1 MTKTISRRALLGA
14 SGAVI
19 VTFAVASMTGMRV
32 AKAGD
37 PLATATTFGHDLV
50 PATVTSV
57 KKSDEEWREELSENA
72 YLVLREE
79 VTEPPFTSPLLEI
92 KETGTYACAGCA
104 LPLYRSETKFDSGT
118 GWPSFYEGIKGALGI
133 RTDYKLFLP
142 RTEVHCIRC
151 GGHQG
156 HIFSDGPAP
165 TGNRHCI
172 NGLALNFVPDDKA
185 AG

>member
-14 SGAVI
+14 SGAAI
-19 VTFAVASMTGMRV
+19 VTFAIASMTGMRI
-32 AKAGD
+32 AKAND
-37 PLATATTFGHDLV
+37 PLATATNFGHDLL
-50 PATVTSV
+50 PSPVTPV
-57 KKSDEEWREELSENA
+57 KKSDEEWRAELSEDA

-79 VTEPPFTSPLLEI
+79 ATERPFTSPLLEI

-104 LPLYRSETKFDSGT
+104 LPLYRSETKFDSRT
-118 GWPSFYEGIKGALGI
+118 GWPSFYEGIKGALGTE
-133 RTDYKLFLP
+133 TDYKLFVA

-156 HIFSDGPAP
+156 HIFADGPAP

-172 NGLALNFVPDDKA
+172 NGLALTFVPDTKIS
-185 AG
+185 G